1 MSERLN
7 KINEYKDAMLATVAH
22 DLRTPLNSI
31 SIMINLAHK
40 SNDIQEIREKQEIIL
55 KNCIMLQFLIN
66 DILDY
71 SKIQ

>member
-1 MSERLN
+1 MTERLN

-40 SNDIQEIREKQEIIL
+40 SNDI
-55 KNCIMLQFLIN
+55 
-66 DILDY
+66 
-71 SKIQ
+71 

>member
-7 KINEYKDAMLATVAH
+7 AIYKDAMLATVAH

-40 SNDIQEIREKQEIIL
+40 SNNIEEIREKQEVIL
-55 KNCIMLQFLIN
+55 KNCKMLQFLIN

-71 SKIQ
+71 SKI